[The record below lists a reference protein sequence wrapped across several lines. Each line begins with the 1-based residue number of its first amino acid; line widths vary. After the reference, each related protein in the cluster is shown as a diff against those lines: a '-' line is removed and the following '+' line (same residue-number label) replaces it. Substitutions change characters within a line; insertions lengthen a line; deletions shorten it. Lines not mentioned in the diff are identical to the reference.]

1 MSSDGIATGTQ
12 HHLEQVAGD
21 TLSTFD
27 KIFQKAD
34 QALKDGQSLT
44 SGTFGI
50 INTFT
55 SEATQRNQDRI
66 NRANQE
72 SYRHLKAEPA
82 IARVVVEDDIGQK
95 STYYFCRC
103 DQGMPRDGVIS
114 YRAPIGRLA
123 ALDIGDAY
131 TLPNGKRVD
140 VVEQATLRPIVTA
153 EGWDALN
160 TVIEGTDFG
169 PATIES
175 LRKLLMDVAGEAAAE
190 DILEQLLAEDSTKA
204 NIYEGIRRTVISKME
219 LRDQPILDK
228 YQDEIFRL
236 PLDQRLLI
244 LGPPGTGKTT
254 TLIRRLGQKLDAVY
268 LEENEQRLVDSIA
281 QAQGAAHVSSW
292 LMFTP
297 TELLKQYLKEAFSR
311 EGVLAPDQQIKTWF
325 DYRRELARHTFNVL
339 RTSTGSGTFVL
350 KDDLPSLKEEALH
363 RPISWF
369 EQFDMAQRRIYIQE
383 LNDAAL
389 QLSESQLPEARDIG
403 ERLKAI
409 LLQGEHDIATMFGS
423 LAREIPNVQALVGRL
438 KEDTDKKIKGVL
450 NLQLNRNRSFLD
462 ELARFLDSLQQV
474 QIADVDEDE
483 QDADDEEDAVTAS
496 TPRAKAIA
504 AFNSAVKA
512 QARAAAGKRAP
523 GKASRAGKILEWL
536 GDRSLA
542 EVERPAEGA
551 SLLIQSAA
559 RRFLNP
565 VKRYVGD
572 VPKRYRS
579 FRRERQQAGEWYRAG
594 GFEGRDLHPLELD
607 LVLLSILRS
616 AGNLTGKPSV
626 QREIDSS
633 AWSSLQPIMGL
644 YRNQI
649 LVDEATDFS
658 PIQLACM
665 AALAHPRLRSFFAC
679 GDFNQ
684 RLTTWGARTEDEMK
698 WVFGDIAI
706 TPVTVAYR
714 QSRQLNDLARAII
727 HAVGGTEQGA
737 TLPEHVDSNGVA
749 PALLEHAKD
758 RNPVEWLAEQIRE
771 IDRFYDQLP
780 SIAVFVN
787 SEDEV
792 GPTAEAL
799 NALLIE
805 DNIRVIACREGQSVG
820 QENDVRVFHI
830 EHIKGLEFEA
840 VFFVDVDQL
849 ARFHPHLFDKYLY
862 VGITRAATYLG
873 ITCQDV
879 LPQVIEVLRPHF
891 GTGWANV

>member
-1 MSSDGIATGTQ
+1 M
-12 HHLEQVAGD
+12 
-21 TLSTFD
+21 LSTFD
-27 KIFQKAD
+27 KIVQKAD
-34 QALKDGQSLT
+34 QALKEGQSLT
-44 SGTFGI
+44 SDAFGT

-82 IARVVVEDDIGQK
+82 IARVVIEDNNSQK

-103 DQGMPRDGVIS
+103 DQGMPKDSVVS

-131 TLPNGKRVD
+131 TLPDGKRVD
-140 VVEQATLRPIVTA
+140 VVEKAALRPIVTA

-160 TVIEGTDFG
+160 TVIAGMDFG
-169 PATIES
+169 PTTIES
-175 LRKLLMDVAGEAAAE
+175 LRKLLTDIAGVVAAE
-190 DILEQLLAEDSTKA
+190 DILEQLLAEDSAKA

-219 LRDQPILDK
+219 LRDQPVLDK

-254 TLIRRLGQKLDAVY
+254 TLIRRLGQKLDTVY
-268 LEENEQRLVDSIA
+268 LEENEQRLVDSITE
-281 QAQGAAHVSSW
+281 AQGVAHSSSW

-311 EGVLAPDQQIKTWF
+311 EGVPAPDQQIKTWF

-339 RTSTGSGTFVL
+339 RTSTGSGTFIL
-350 KDDLPSLKEEALH
+350 KDDLPSLNEDALH
-363 RPISWF
+363 RPILWF
-369 EQFDMAQRRIYIQE
+369 EQFDTAQRNIYAQE
-383 LNDAAL
+383 LHDAAS
-389 QLSESQLPEARDIG
+389 QLSESQLPEARDLG
-403 ERLKAI
+403 ERLKVI
-409 LLQGEHDIATMFGS
+409 LLQGGQDIAVVLVS
-423 LAREIPNVQALVGRL
+423 LAREIPNVQAFVSRL
-438 KEDTDKKIKGVL
+438 KEDTDRKIRGVL

-462 ELARFLDSLQQV
+462 ELARFLDSLQQA
-474 QIADVDEDE
+474 QTGDADEDE
-483 QDADDEEDAVTAS
+483 QDADDEEEAVTVS

-523 GKASRAGKILEWL
+523 SKASRAGRILEWL
-536 GDRSLA
+536 DDRSLA
-542 EVERPAEGA
+542 ESERPAEGA
-551 SLLIQSAA
+551 SLLIQTAA

-579 FRRERQQAGEWYRAG
+579 FRRERQQAGEWYCSA

-607 LVLLSILRS
+607 VVLLSILRS
-616 AGNLTGKPSV
+616 AGNLTSKPSV
-626 QREIDSS
+626 QREIDSP
-633 AWSSLQPIMGL
+633 AWSSLQSITGL

-684 RLTTWGARTEDEMK
+684 RLTTWGTRTEDEMK
-698 WVFGDIAI
+698 WISGEIVIK
-706 TPVTVAYR
+706 PVTVAYR
-714 QSRQLNDLARAII
+714 QSRQLNDLAHAII
-727 HAVGGTEQGA
+727 RAVGGTEKHA
-737 TLPEHVDSNGVA
+737 TLPEHVDSNGVV
-749 PALLEHAKD
+749 PVLLEHAKG
-758 RNPVEWLAEQIRE
+758 RVAVEWLAERIRE
-771 IDRFYDQLP
+771 IDRFYDHLP
-780 SIAVFVN
+780 SIAVLVN
-787 SEDEV
+787 SEGEV
-792 GPTAEAL
+792 GPMTQAL
-799 NALLIE
+799 NAILVE
-805 DNIRVIACREGQSVG
+805 DNIRVFPCREGQSVG

-849 ARFHPHLFDKYLY
+849 AGIHPQLFDKYLY
-862 VGITRAATYLG
+862 VGTTRAATYLG

-879 LPQVIEVLRPHF
+879 LPQAIEVLRPSF
-891 GTGWANV
+891 GTDWANA